1 MFERLN
7 EVEDRYDELTRRMSD
22 PEIFNDQKAYQQVAK
37 EHSSLTE
44 LVMKYKEFKSVQ
56 QQKQD
61 TEDLLHEQLDDEMR
75 GLAQAE
81 LDELKEKE
89 QNLQEELRILLLPTD
104 PNDEKSVM
112 IEVRAGT
119 GGEEAALFANELLR
133 MYMRYAERRHWK
145 HELLSINE
153 TGIGGIKEAVLAVD
167 GRGAYSVLK
176 YESGVHRVQ
185 RVPET
190 ESGGRIHT
198 SAATVAVM
206 PEAE

>member
-44 LVMKYKEFKSVQ
+44 LVTKYKEFKNVQ
-56 QQKQD
+56 QQKRD
-61 TEDLLHEQLDDEMR
+61 TEELLHEQLDDEMR
-75 GLAQAE
+75 NLAQAE

-89 QNLQEELRILLLPTD
+89 HQLEQELQVLLLPTD

-119 GGEEAALFANELLR
+119 GGEEAALFAGELLR
-133 MYMRYAERRHWK
+133 MYM
-145 HELLSINE
+145 LS
-153 TGIGGIKEAVLAVD
+153 L
-167 GRGAYSVLK
+167 
-176 YESGVHRVQ
+176 
-185 RVPET
+185 
-190 ESGGRIHT
+190 IHI
-198 SAATVAVM
+198 
-206 PEAE
+206 